1 MTKKLDPGKQAEKD
15 IDAWLAG
22 QATLDWAF
30 AYHRFPDARAAR
42 GALAAQPSDF
52 LVCRK
57 PAGREPETVFLEV
70 KETAE
75 QRRLPKAKVSQYG
88 KLKMFD
94 AAGARIIVLVKR
106 SAHGDWTFFRARELF
121 HHEDTPTSFPF
132 EGRPTFATAADALQ
146 EIFK

>member
-15 IDAWLAG
+15 VDDWLG
-22 QATLDWAF
+22 NQSRFEWTF

-57 PAGREPETVFLEV
+57 PSRREPETVFLEV

-75 QRRLPKAKVSQYG
+75 QRRLPKANVSQYG

-94 AAGARIIVLVKR
+94 VAGARVIVLVKR
-106 SAHGDWTFFRARELF
+106 SAHGDWTFFRGRDLF
-121 HHEDTPTSFPF
+121 HHDDTPTSFAF